1 MLDRRSSR
9 YGADG
14 DVLCCKMVLA
24 RIEVVP
30 PASMQA
36 AGCIH
41 PGVSSR
47 NHDGTPGQTCE
58 TFAAICSSGIP
69 AMRNFRR

>member
-1 MLDRRSSR
+1 MRRSAGYR
-9 YGADG
+9 AGLDG
-14 DVLCCKMVLA
+14 IVVTPLA
-24 RIEVVP
+24 T
-30 PASMQA
+30 MQA
-36 AGCIH
+36 AGCIY